1 MIVIQLSDPHIL
13 APGELLYRRF
23 DTAEFLARA
32 VARSTGLTRCPM
44 SRSSPATSSI
54 TANPPNTSICERCWH
69 HLLCRSSSFPAI
81 TTPASRCALPS
92 PQTVICLSCLVNRS

>member
-32 VARSTGLTRCPM
+32 VAEINRLDPLPM

-69 HLLCRSSSFPAI
+69 HLRCRSSSFRQ
-81 TTPASRCALPS
+81 SRRPRAAAR
-92 PQTVICLSCLVNRS
+92 CLRRRRLSAG